1 MVCTVHLYTCTHT
14 RARHDSAGTT
24 TKAVRASSVRTRCQ
38 VSSQAPKGAEG
49 GEAKSSSQKSP
60 VRSPRTRK
68 GGQGGSAGSK
78 SQLRSYKFSTSSALG
93 CSCSLALYC
102 MIGLCVFG
110 PNSTSAQSYYYS
122 SSAGGGA
129 EWYFIGVGI
138 VFGLAVLVG
147 LCAAGCGGGVS
158 RRRPVLL

>member
-1 MVCTVHLYTCTHT
+1 M
-14 RARHDSAGTT
+14 
-24 TKAVRASSVRTRCQ
+24 
-38 VSSQAPKGAEG
+38 
-49 GEAKSSSQKSP
+49 
-60 VRSPRTRK
+60 
-68 GGQGGSAGSK
+68 GSAGSK

-122 SSAGGGA
+122 SSAGGSA
-129 EWYFIGVGI
+129 EWYFIGVGVVI
-138 VFGLAVLVG
+138 GLAVLVG
-147 LCAAGCGGGVS
+147 LCQGAGGSVS